1 MQAGDKRCFF
11 PTISISTMA
20 PFEGDCSA
28 EFMLQRLPSPG
39 WGRDFS
45 LELPE
50 VSLALL
56 SGVLRVGDGQ
66 GSLVFCSPWGHTELD
81 MTE

>member
-56 SGVLRVGDGQ
+56 SGVGVPKYRRDPGVSIGFSFPD
-66 GSLVFCSPWGHTELD
+66 
-81 MTE
+81 